1 MQTTLKQLP
10 FADIYT
16 NTDEYF
22 QQDTPELVEL
32 FKQYIAL
39 SELIPQSFFYNYHI
53 LTGNHIDYK
62 FSVSFQSWINIGKLC
77 YNRIVNND

>member
-1 MQTTLKQLP
+1 MQTTLKQLS

-22 QQDTPELVEL
+22 QQDTTELIEL

-39 SELIPQSFFYNYHI
+39 SELIRQSFFYNYHI
-53 LTGNHIDYK
+53 STGNHIDYK
-62 FSVSFQSWINIGKLC
+62 FSGYFQSWINIGKLC